1 VARAV
6 HILDPAG
13 IEDRH
18 TADLTRRRVTLTPV
32 ENCMSQLWALL
43 PADGAAAIMTT
54 LHRLAEGSH
63 PRRPGQRRPTHR

>member
-1 VARAV
+1 MARAV

-32 ENCMSQLWALL
+32 ENGMSQLWALP
-43 PADGAAAIMTT
+43 PADGADHPAPPRRGIP
-54 LHRLAEGSH
+54 H